1 MVTMK
6 EIMKDVFSD
15 VIGGT
20 GITTMSIPFIVD
32 ITDIL
37 KLLTTIAGGILVFI
51 SIRYKLLLYK
61 ELKRQQ
67 EKEKHFKK

>member
-1 MVTMK
+1 
-6 EIMKDVFSD
+6 MKDIFSD
-15 VIGGT
+15 LVGGA
-20 GITTMSIPFIVD
+20 GLTTMSIPFIAD

-37 KLLTTIAGGILVFI
+37 KLITSLAGGILVFI